1 MRNFVTSFVVGKAG
15 GGANVGTSLETIKKG
30 DVLIVD
36 YNSGAVLTG
45 ANNTVDTN
53 PVIVIAHAIEDG
65 KPLVSGPIYGK
76 KLVAGS
82 KNAYVAPVQPVKGVG
97 YTSASTSSELPTVTE
112 EATFS
117 AGIVLK
123 TDLRL
128 HPNRQDR
135 IDISVRSL
143 GGYDLA
149 RKLTDSLSG
158 AIDRNPVLY
167 DKKYVFGRVTSDG
180 TPTNIGTSATA
191 TVTKGSKTVT
201 FSAVHGLSAGAYL
214 DFPTVGVY
222 KVANIDSTTVVTLD
236 APYAGESEVIAAD
249 TVKEQDGA
257 AKFGFEVVGVKQER
271 TNPVDSYSQVDFELG
286 LSENFGM
293 EAVTVTEYK
302 PGVGTGWQVRDM
314 EVSCLGFNGYTDRL
328 DTMRAEYPFQS
339 VITSNYLTYS
349 ISSMAPVRGDLQQS
363 LEGPQSV
370 FIAFDNA
377 ASTQSTAVMAILT
390 PWAASGGVDLS

>member
-1 MRNFVTSFVVGKAG
+1 MRNFVTSFVAGKAG

-97 YTSASTSSELPTVTE
+97 YTSASTGGDLPTLAE

-149 RKLTDSLSG
+149 RKLADSLSG

-191 TVTKGSKTVT
+191 TVTKGSKEVT
-201 FSAVHGLSAGAYL
+201 FGAVHGLSAGAFL
-214 DFPTVGVY
+214 DFPNVGVY
-222 KVANIDSTTVVTLD
+222 EVANIDSTTVVTLD

-257 AKFGFEVVGVKQER
+257 AAFGFEVVGVKQER

-363 LEGPQSV
+363 FEGPQSV

-377 ASTQSTAVMAILT
+377 ASTQSTAVMAILA
-390 PWAASGGVDLS
+390 PWAASGGIDLS

>member
-15 GGANVGTSLETIKKG
+15 GGANVGTSLETIEKG

-97 YTSASTSSELPTVTE
+97 YTSVSTSNELPTLSE

-117 AGIVLK
+117 ADIVLK

-135 IDISVRSL
+135 INISVRSL

-180 TPTNIGTSATA
+180 TPTVIGTDA
-191 TVTKGSKTVT
+191 TVTVIKGSKEVT

-214 DFPTVGVY
+214 NFPNVGVY
-222 KVANIDSTTVVTLD
+222 KVAEIDSTTVVILD
-236 APYAGESEVIAAD
+236 APYAGESEEIAKD
-249 TVKEQDGA
+249 TVTEQDGA
-257 AKFGFEVVGVKQER
+257 AKFGFEVVGVKQKR
-271 TNPVDSYSQVDFELG
+271 TNPVDSYSQVDFELS

-293 EAVTVTEYK
+293 EAVTVTEYE

-339 VITSNYLTYS
+339 VVSSNYLTYS

-363 LEGPQSV
+363 FEGPQSV

-377 ASTQSTAVMAILT
+377 ASTQSAAVMAILT